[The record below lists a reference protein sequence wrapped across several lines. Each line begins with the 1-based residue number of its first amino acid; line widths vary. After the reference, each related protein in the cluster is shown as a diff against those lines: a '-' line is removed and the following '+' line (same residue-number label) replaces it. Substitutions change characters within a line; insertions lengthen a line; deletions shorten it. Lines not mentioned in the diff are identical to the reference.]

1 MKRREFIAGLGGAAA
16 AWPLAAQAQ
25 QSGIP
30 VIGVISPGSASDSVR
45 GAFRRGL
52 GETGYV
58 EGQNVTSSTTGWRAN
73 LIASRRWLPTWFGGA

>member
-1 MKRREFIAGLGGAAA
+1 MQRRSFIVGLGSAAR
-16 AWPLAAQAQ
+16 WPVVVQAQ
-25 QSGIP
+25 QPGIP

-45 GAFRRGL
+45 GAFRKGL

>member
-1 MKRREFIAGLGGAAA
+1 MKRRTFIAGLGSAA
-16 AWPLAAQAQ
+16 AWPLSVRAQ
-25 QSGIP
+25 QPGIP

-58 EGQNVTSSTTGWRAN
+58 EGQTSPSSTTGWRAN